1 MDPQTERWPHVDIV
15 RDELRRL
22 RTEMT
27 VSEQKV
33 RNAHFAEL
41 RQAMTGY
48 DMVFQRIKR
57 KKGIPSI
64 RAHRRRVQIQRQ
76 TFVSNFT
83 QVMLEKGAQIYD
95 RLQDGGTIPD

>member
-22 RTEMT
+22 RAEMT

-33 RNAHFAEL
+33 RNAHYAEL
-41 RQAMTGY
+41 KQAMTGY
-48 DMVFQRIKR
+48 DMVFSRIKR
-57 KKGIPSI
+57 KKGVPSV
-64 RAHRRRVQIQRQ
+64 RAHRRRTHIKRQ

-83 QVMLEKGAQIYD
+83 QVMLEKGAQIVE
-95 RLQDGGTIPD
+95 RLQDGGTITN